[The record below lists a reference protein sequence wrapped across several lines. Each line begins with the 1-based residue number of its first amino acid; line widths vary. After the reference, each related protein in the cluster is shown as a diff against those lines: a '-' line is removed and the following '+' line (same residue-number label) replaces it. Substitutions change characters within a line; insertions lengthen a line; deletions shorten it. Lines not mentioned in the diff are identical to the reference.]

1 MKLSDI
7 SNPEE
12 RKKLIWAIVLGL
24 LAIVF
29 LWWTLFGFGS
39 NPKPTVKK
47 TNANANSKPERG
59 PRRVGETVT
68 AQTAD
73 EIKSAPLEQL
83 RPIVFSDN
91 VASAPEAKRNIFV
104 YYEKPP
110 PAPKSETAPSVT
122 PTPTPPLFLAGI
134 QPANRFARTEDFTME
149 VTGDKFA
156 PGVRIVVD
164 GRELSTRFISP
175 QQLSATVPAA
185 MIANP
190 GSRSVMVKSPDGSL
204 YSTTLSLTV
213 SAPPTPNYSYVG
225 IIGTQRFIDTA
236 ILQDKNSR
244 ETLNVQR
251 GDVLGGRFRLT
262 SISEKE
268 LVLVDTQL
276 NIKHTLAFSTDRDR
290 TSGPQSRPTPRVEA
304 EDDEP

>member
-24 LAIVF
+24 FAIVF
-29 LWWTLFGFGS
+29 LWWALFGFGPS
-39 NPKPTVKK
+39 PKPTVKK
-47 TNANANSKPERG
+47 ANSNSNLG
-59 PRRVGETVT
+59 PGLRRVGDTTT
-68 AQTAD
+68 AQTVN

-83 RPIVFSDN
+83 RPIVFSDF
-91 VASAPEAKRNIFV
+91 VPSAPEAKRNIFV

-110 PAPKSETAPSVT
+110 AAPKSETGPT
-122 PTPTPPLFLAGI
+122 PTPTPPPPLLLAGI
-134 QPANRFARTEDFTME
+134 QPSNRFARTEDFTME
-149 VTGDKFA
+149 VTGDKFV

-164 GRELSTRFISP
+164 GRELTTRFISP
-175 QQLSATVPAA
+175 QQLSATVPAS
-185 MIANP
+185 MVANP
-190 GSRSVMVKSPDGSL
+190 GARSVMVKSPDGSL
-204 YSTTLSLTV
+204 YSTTLSLNV

-225 IIGTQRFIDTA
+225 IIGTRRFIDTA
-236 ILQDKNSR
+236 ILQDKNNR
-244 ETLNVQR
+244 EILNVQR
-251 GDVLGGRFRLT
+251 GDVLAGRFRLT

-276 NIKHTLAFSTDRDR
+276 NIKHTLPFSTDRDR
-290 TSGPQSRPTPRVEA
+290 ATGPQSRPTPRVEA

>member
-39 NPKPTVKK
+39 SPKPTVKK
-47 TNANANSKPERG
+47 NTNTNSNPG
-59 PRRVGETVT
+59 LSPRRVGETT
-68 AQTAD
+68 SAQSAN

-83 RPIVFSDN
+83 RPILISDY
-91 VASAPEAKRNIFV
+91 VPSAPEAKRNIFV
-104 YYEKPP
+104 FYEKPP
-110 PAPKSETAPSVT
+110 PSPKSETAPTPT
-122 PTPTPPLFLAGI
+122 PTPTPPLLLAGI
-134 QPANRFARTEDFTME
+134 QPSNRFARTEDFTME

-164 GRELSTRFISP
+164 GRELPTRFISS
-175 QQLSATVPAA
+175 QQLSATVPASL
-185 MIANP
+185 IANP
-190 GSRSVMVKSPDGSL
+190 GARSVMVKSPDGSL
-204 YSTTLSLTV
+204 YSTTLSLNIT
-213 SAPPTPNYSYVG
+213 APPTPNYSYVG

-236 ILQDKNSR
+236 ILQDKTSR
-244 ETLNVQR
+244 ETLNAQR

-268 LVLVDTQL
+268 VVLVDTQW
-276 NIKHTLAFSTDRDR
+276 NIKHTLPFSTDRDR
-290 TSGPQSRPTPRVEA
+290 ATGPLARPTPRVEA

>member
-24 LAIVF
+24 FAIVF
-29 LWWTLFGFGS
+29 LWWALFGIGPS
-39 NPKPTVKK
+39 PKPTVKK
-47 TNANANSKPERG
+47 ANSNSNPGPG
-59 PRRVGETVT
+59 PRRVGETTT
-68 AQTAD
+68 AQTVN

-83 RPIVFSDN
+83 RPIVFSDF
-91 VASAPEAKRNIFV
+91 VPSAPEAKRNIFV

-110 PAPKSETAPSVT
+110 PAPKSETGPT
-122 PTPTPPLFLAGI
+122 PTPTPPPPLLLAGI
-134 QPANRFARTEDFTME
+134 QPSNRFARTEDFTME
-149 VTGDKFA
+149 VTGDKFV

-164 GRELSTRFISP
+164 GRELTTRFISP
-175 QQLSATVPAA
+175 QQLSATVPASLV
-185 MIANP
+185 ANP
-190 GSRSVMVKSPDGSL
+190 GARSVMVKSPDGSL
-204 YSTTLSLTV
+204 YSTTLSLNV

-225 IIGTQRFIDTA
+225 IIGTRRFIDTA
-236 ILQDKNSR
+236 ILQDKNNR
-244 ETLNVQR
+244 EILNVQR
-251 GDVLGGRFRLT
+251 GDVLAGRFRLT

-276 NIKHTLAFSTDRDR
+276 NIKHTLPFSTDRDR
-290 TSGPQSRPTPRVEA
+290 ATGPQSRPTPRVEA

>member
-1 MKLSDI
+1 MKFSDI

-24 LAIVF
+24 FAIVF

-39 NPKPTVKK
+39 SPKPTVRK
-47 TNANANSKPERG
+47 ANSNSNPGLG
-59 PRRVGETVT
+59 PRRVGETAT
-68 AQTAD
+68 AQTVN

-83 RPIVFSDN
+83 RPIVFSDF
-91 VASAPEAKRNIFV
+91 VPSAPEAKRNIFV

-110 PAPKSETAPSVT
+110 PAPKSETGPS
-122 PTPTPPLFLAGI
+122 PTPTLTPPLLLAGI
-134 QPANRFARTEDFTME
+134 QPSNRFARTEDFTME

-164 GRELSTRFISP
+164 GRELTTRFISP
-175 QQLSATVPAA
+175 QQLSATVPAS
-185 MIANP
+185 MVANP
-190 GSRSVMVKSPDGSL
+190 GVRSVMVKSPDGSL
-204 YSTTLSLTV
+204 YSTTLSLNV

-225 IIGTQRFIDTA
+225 IIGTRRFIDTA
-236 ILQDKNSR
+236 ILQDKNNR
-244 ETLNVQR
+244 EILNVQR
-251 GDVLGGRFRLT
+251 GDVLAGRFRLT

-276 NIKHTLAFSTDRDR
+276 NIKHTLPFSTDRDR
-290 TSGPQSRPTPRVEA
+290 ATGPQSRPTPRVEA

>member
-1 MKLSDI
+1 MAMKLSDI

-29 LWWTLFGFGS
+29 LWWALFGFGS
-39 NPKPTVKK
+39 TPKPAVKQ
-47 TNANANSKPERG
+47 TNSNSRPGPG

-68 AQTAD
+68 AQTAN

-83 RPIVFSDN
+83 RPIVISDY
-91 VASAPEAKRNIFV
+91 VPSAPEAKRNIFV

-110 PAPKSETAPSVT
+110 LPKSETEPTPT
-122 PTPTPPLFLAGI
+122 PTPTPPLLLAGI
-134 QPANRFARTEDFTME
+134 QPSNRFARTEDFTME
-149 VTGDKFA
+149 ATGDKFA
-156 PGVRIVVD
+156 PGIRIVVD
-164 GRELSTRFISP
+164 NRELTTRFISP
-175 QQLSATVPAA
+175 QQLSATVPAS

-190 GSRSVMVKSPDGSL
+190 GSLSVMVKSPDGRL
-204 YSTTLSLTV
+204 YSTTLTLNV

-225 IIGTQRFIDTA
+225 IIGTKRYIDTA
-236 ILQDKNSR
+236 ILQDKNNR
-244 ETLNVQR
+244 EILNVQR
-251 GDVLGGRFRLT
+251 GDVLAGRFRLT

-268 LVLVDTQL
+268 LVLVDEQL
-276 NIKHTLAFSTDRDR
+276 KIKHTLPFSTDRDR
-290 TSGPQSRPTPRVEA
+290 AIGPQSRPTPRVEA

>member
-24 LAIVF
+24 FAIVF
-29 LWWTLFGFGS
+29 LWWALFGIGS
-39 NPKPTVKK
+39 SPKPTVKK
-47 TNANANSKPERG
+47 ANSNSNPGPG
-59 PRRVGETVT
+59 PRRVGETTT
-68 AQTAD
+68 AQTVN

-83 RPIVFSDN
+83 RPIVFSDF
-91 VASAPEAKRNIFV
+91 VPSAPDAKRNIFV

-110 PAPKSETAPSVT
+110 PAPKSETGPT
-122 PTPTPPLFLAGI
+122 PTPTPPPPLLLAGI
-134 QPANRFARTEDFTME
+134 QPSNRFARTEDFTME
-149 VTGDKFA
+149 VTGDKFV

-164 GRELSTRFISP
+164 GRELTTRFISP
-175 QQLSATVPAA
+175 QQLSATVPAS
-185 MIANP
+185 MVANP
-190 GSRSVMVKSPDGSL
+190 GARSVMVKSPDGSL
-204 YSTTLSLTV
+204 YSTTLSLNV

-225 IIGTQRFIDTA
+225 IIGTRRFIDTA
-236 ILQDKNSR
+236 ILQDKNNR
-244 ETLNVQR
+244 EILNVQR
-251 GDVLGGRFRLT
+251 GDVLAGRFRLT

-276 NIKHTLAFSTDRDR
+276 NIKHTLPFSTDRDR
-290 TSGPQSRPTPRVEA
+290 ATGPQSRPTPRVEA